1 MKIGKRRIRHGVLA
15 TCGAIL
21 AFLTISG
28 GGPPGGGQG
37 DPQEQDRPSPVAP
50 RGDTP
55 RKESG
60 PGEGR
65 ILRLEANVQTGEE
78 LDLGAPGRSIG
89 DQFVFRGSLSPADEP
104 DRVIGRF
111 SEFCVISDLERN
123 AGPCMLTA
131 VLEGGQIAVQGEQ
144 DGIPTP
150 TSATNAI
157 TGGTGKFRKA
167 QGEMTLEVLSAATW
181 VITFQ
186 LADR

>member
-1 MKIGKRRIRHGVLA
+1 M
-15 TCGAIL
+15 
-21 AFLTISG
+21 
-28 GGPPGGGQG
+28 
-37 DPQEQDRPSPVAP
+37 
-50 RGDTP
+50 
-55 RKESG
+55 
-60 PGEGR
+60 
-65 ILRLEANVQTGEE
+65 EANVQTGEE